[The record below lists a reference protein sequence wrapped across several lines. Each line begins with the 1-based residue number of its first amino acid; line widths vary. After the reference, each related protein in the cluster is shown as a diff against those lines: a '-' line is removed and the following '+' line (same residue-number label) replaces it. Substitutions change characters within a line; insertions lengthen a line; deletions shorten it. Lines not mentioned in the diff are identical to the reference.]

1 MYDTVKE
8 KFVCRTLASRL
19 FAYYR
24 RGKGMQV
31 LPPMCLDKGE
41 KKKNRNVMIQLNKS
55 LVIVRS
61 PRASLHTRGEV
72 KTYVKILKGT
82 MYSR

>member
-1 MYDTVKE
+1 MYDIIKE

-24 RGKGMQV
+24 RGKGKV
-31 LPPMCLDKGE
+31 LPPMCLDKGK

-72 KTYVKILKGT
+72 KTCVKGDNVLKVT
-82 MYSR
+82 MS

>member
-1 MYDTVKE
+1 
-8 KFVCRTLASRL
+8 
-19 FAYYR
+19 
-24 RGKGMQV
+24 
-31 LPPMCLDKGE
+31 MCLDKGK

-72 KTYVKILKGT
+72 KTCVKILKGT